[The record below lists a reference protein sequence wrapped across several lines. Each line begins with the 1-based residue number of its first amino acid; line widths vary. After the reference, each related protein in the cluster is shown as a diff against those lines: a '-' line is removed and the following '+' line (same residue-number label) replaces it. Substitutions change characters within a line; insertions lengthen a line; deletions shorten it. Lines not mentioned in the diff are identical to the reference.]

1 MCIMCSACMPIIGRS
16 GCGNPTAGD
25 TSGLPPPEYHT
36 TCVCTASGFP
46 STIDSV
52 ELRAPACNPPVAF
65 EAPTGDGDTV
75 SNPTFGVV
83 MSGTYGPQLYG
94 QYPAI

>member
-1 MCIMCSACMPIIGRS
+1 MCSSCIPIIGPA

-36 TCVCTASGFP
+36 TCVWTASGFP

-52 ELRAPACNPPVAF
+52 ELRAPACIPPVALL
-65 EAPTGDGDTV
+65 APAPEGDTV
-75 SNPTFGVV
+75 SNLMLGVEI
-83 MSGTYGPQLYG
+83 SGMYGPQLFE
-94 QYPAI
+94 Q